1 MKRLV
6 IAVTVALAVVVG
18 SASIVAMTPNKAR
31 AQDVREDEYE
41 DSITHPLR
49 LAYFA
54 LHPAGVALEW
64 LFGRPFQYIVSR
76 PHLRNIFGY
85 YSPDEEGTYRRLGER
100 L

>member
-1 MKRLV
+1 MKRLA
-6 IAVTVALAVVVG
+6 IAVTVALAVTMG

-31 AQDVREDEYE
+31 AQDVEDEYE

-64 LFGRPFQYIVSR
+64 LIGRPFHYIISR

-85 YSPDEEGTYRRLGER
+85 YPPDEEGTYRRLGER

>member
-1 MKRLV
+1 MKRLAM
-6 IAVTVALAVVVG
+6 AVTVALAVAVG
-18 SASIVAMTPNKAR
+18 SASIVTMTPSQAR
-31 AQDVREDEYE
+31 AEDASNEYE
-41 DSITHPLR
+41 DSISHPLR

-64 LFGRPFQYIVSR
+64 LVARPFHYIISR

-85 YSPDEEGTYRRLGER
+85 YSPDEQGTYRRLGER

>member
-1 MKRLV
+1 MKRLA
-6 IAVTVALAVVVG
+6 IAVTVALAVSVG
-18 SASIVAMTPNKAR
+18 SAFIVTTTPSQVWAVD
-31 AQDVREDEYE
+31 AEDEYE

-54 LHPAGVALEW
+54 LHPAGVAIEW
-64 LFGRPFQYIVSR
+64 LFGRPFQYIISR

-85 YSPDEEGTYRRLGER
+85 ESATEQGTYRKLGER

>member
-1 MKRLV
+1 MKRLA
-6 IAVTVALAVVVG
+6 IAVTVALAVSVG
-18 SASIVAMTPNKAR
+18 SASIVAMTASQAR
-31 AQDVREDEYE
+31 AVVDAEDEYE

-85 YSPDEEGTYRRLGER
+85 TSPEEEGTYRKLGER

>member
-1 MKRLV
+1 MKRLA
-6 IAVTVALAVVVG
+6 IAVAVALAVTLG
-18 SASIVAMTPNKAR
+18 SASIVAMTPSKAR
-31 AQDVREDEYE
+31 AQDVEDEYE
-41 DSITHPLR
+41 DSLTHPLR

-64 LFGRPFQYIVSR
+64 LFGRPFHYIISR

-85 YSPDEEGTYRRLGER
+85 YPPDEEGAFRRYGER